1 MFAGTPPTMLELR
14 LEALTDETTTR
25 TTSKRER
32 NFIVCEKKV
41 LKEEVVVFQAIVKNE

>member
-32 NFIVCEKKV
+32 NFIVKKKY
-41 LKEEVVVFQAIVKNE
+41 LKEEEVVFQAIVKNE